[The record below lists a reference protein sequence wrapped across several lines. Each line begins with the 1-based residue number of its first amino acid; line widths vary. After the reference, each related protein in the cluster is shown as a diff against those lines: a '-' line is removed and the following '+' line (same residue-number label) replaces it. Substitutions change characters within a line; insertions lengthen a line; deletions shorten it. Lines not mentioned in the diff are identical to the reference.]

1 MMDEAEQWNNDQEGH
16 RELTHVYLTKNE
28 TMESLSLYIYLS
40 LSLSHQRVWTDGH
53 FGAKNHWLTNPFIA
67 SAIGKAMGG

>member
-28 TMESLSLYIYLS
+28 IMESLSLYIYIYLY
-40 LSLSHQRVWTDGH
+40 LSHTNV
-53 FGAKNHWLTNPFIA
+53 FGRMDILVLRI
-67 SAIGKAMGG
+67 IGLPTLL

>member
-1 MMDEAEQWNNDQEGH
+1 MMDEAEQWNNDHEGH
-16 RELTHVYLTKNE
+16 RELTHVYLTKTE
-28 TMESLSLYIYLS
+28 TMESLSIYIYLS

-53 FGAKNHWLTNPFIA
+53 FGAKNRWLTNPFIA